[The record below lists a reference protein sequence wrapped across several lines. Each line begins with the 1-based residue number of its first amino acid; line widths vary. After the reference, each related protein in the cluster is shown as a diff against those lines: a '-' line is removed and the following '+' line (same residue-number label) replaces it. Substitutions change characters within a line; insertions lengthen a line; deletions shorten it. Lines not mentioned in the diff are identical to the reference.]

1 MREKRKSGAA
11 IWQRLMPLDQFRAV
25 LILLGFTFIPII
37 TAFAEVVLH
46 RYRIRPAASMLGFA
60 FSAVFVAAEMS
71 VRSIDS
77 VLAMSIFCIKWC
89 FAGVL

>member
-1 MREKRKSGAA
+1 VRSANLARRSGNDS
-11 IWQRLMPLDQFRAV
+11 MPLDQFRAV

-37 TAFAEVVLH
+37 TAFAGVALR

-71 VRSIDS
+71 VRSLDLFLVS
-77 VLAMSIFCIKWC
+77 NRS
-89 FAGVL
+89 

>member
-1 MREKRKSGAA
+1 MDTRRVREKCKPGAA

-37 TAFAEVVLH
+37 TAFAGVAL
-46 RYRIRPAASMLGFA
+46 RRRIRPAASMLGFA

-71 VRSIDS
+71 VRSIDLFLVS
-77 VLAMSIFCIKWC
+77 NRS
-89 FAGVL
+89 

>member
-1 MREKRKSGAA
+1 MDTRRVREKCKPGAA

-37 TAFAEVVLH
+37 TAFAGVALR
-46 RYRIRPAASMLGFA
+46 RYRIRPAASMLGFT

-71 VRSIDS
+71 VRSIDLFLVS
-77 VLAMSIFCIKWC
+77 NRS
-89 FAGVL
+89 